1 MCSGSRKEMCS
12 ISYYIPYNSDAFNVE
27 SKTSSSEISS
37 TLWGFFLF
45 HWRIKPFQ
53 NIDAILLSNFRHN
66 MIVSSIQDF
75 LKKKKNT
82 IKLLFIIFTPHA
94 PN

>member
-37 TLWGFFLF
+37 TLWGFFFFTGELNHFRTLMLF
-45 HWRIKPFQ
+45 CSL
-53 NIDAILLSNFRHN
+53 ILG
-66 MIVSSIQDF
+66 
-75 LKKKKNT
+75 T
-82 IKLLFIIFTPHA
+82 T
-94 PN
+94 